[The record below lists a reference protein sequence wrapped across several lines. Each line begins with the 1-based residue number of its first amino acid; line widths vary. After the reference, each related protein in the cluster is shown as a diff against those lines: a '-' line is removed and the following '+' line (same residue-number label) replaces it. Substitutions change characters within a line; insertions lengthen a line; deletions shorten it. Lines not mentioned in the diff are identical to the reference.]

1 MPANLEL
8 DLKLPMRC
16 GLLLTFILLSA
27 CGMSNPY
34 RWHNDTTKEIDS
46 DIEKAGKTDTKTA
59 VPAEVSQALL
69 PGFGSSQPN
78 GKSGPL
84 ETRFDLSVS
93 NAPARQVFLSLV
105 EGTPYSIVLRPDVSG
120 QVSLQLKGVTVPEA
134 LEALRRV
141 YGYDYRREG
150 NRYFILGGGMQT
162 RIYPVNYLSMNRRGK
177 SDVRVTSGIQS
188 SGSSTGTGASG
199 SSSTAGSG
207 ASGATASSIT
217 GIRVETDSKADFWK
231 ELQESLSAI
240 IGTEGGRKV
249 IVNPQASLVVVRAM
263 PDDLRTIEEYL
274 GITHATVNRQVVLE
288 AKILEVKLNEGYQ
301 AGINWAALTK
311 NGIIAQTGGGSIFG
325 DTLRSDTAGGTGNLT
340 PGGPVSTVG
349 TPFSAFGGVISA
361 AIATTNFAAF
371 LEFLQGQGEVQVL
384 SSPRVS
390 TLNNQKA
397 VIKVGTDEFFITNT
411 TSTPSG
417 VFGVAPSVST
427 ELSPFFSGIA
437 LDVTPQIDDLGNI
450 VLHIH
455 PAVSEVQQKT
465 INFTIGGTGGGA
477 LPNVSSL
484 PTALSNIQESDNVVR
499 AQSGQV
505 VVIGGLMKEG
515 SSDRNASVPF
525 FGDIPLVGN
534 LFKQK
539 QVARTK
545 SELVILLKPTIVD
558 VGNNQ
563 LWSDSISE
571 SRERLRSL
579 SP

>member
-1 MPANLEL
+1 MKMPMPSHL
-8 DLKLPMRC
+8 
-16 GLLLTFILLSA
+16 LLLTLVLLSA
-27 CGMSNPY
+27 CGITNPY
-34 RWHNDTTKEIDS
+34 RWHSDTTKDIDS
-46 DIEKAGKTDTKTA
+46 EIEKAGKTDAKTA

-69 PGFGSSQPN
+69 PGLGTRQPD
-78 GKSGPL
+78 GRGGPL

-105 EGTPYSIVLRPDVSG
+105 EGTPYSIVLHPDVSG

-141 YGYDYRREG
+141 YGYDFRREG

-162 RIYPVNYLSMNRRGK
+162 RIFPVNYLTMNRRGK

-188 SGSSTGTGASG
+188 SGTAGGSGSSGAASG
-199 SSSTAGSG
+199 SS
-207 ASGATASSIT
+207 GATATSIN

-231 ELQESLSAI
+231 ELQDSLSAI

-263 PDDLRTIEEYL
+263 PEDLRIVEDYL
-274 GITHATVNRQVVLE
+274 GVTNATVNRQVVLE

-325 DTLRSDTAGGTGNLT
+325 DTLRSDTAGNTGNLT
-340 PGGPVSTVG
+340 PGGPVPTTG
-349 TPFSAFGGVISA
+349 TNFSAFGGVISA
-361 AIATTNFAAF
+361 AIVTANFAAF

-417 VFGVAPSVST
+417 VIGVAPSVST

-455 PAVSEVQQKT
+455 PAISDVKQKT
-465 INFTIGGTGGGA
+465 INFILGGGSGVGVNN
-477 LPNVSSL
+477 LNSL
-484 PTALSNIQESDNVVR
+484 PTALSSIQESDNVVR

-505 VVIGGLMKEG
+505 VVIGGLMKE
-515 SSDRNASVPF
+515 SSTDNNASVPF
-525 FGDIPLVGN
+525 FGDIPVIGN

-539 QVARTK
+539 QVARIK
-545 SELVILLKPTIVD
+545 SELVILLKPTIVEI
-558 VGNNQ
+558 GNNQ
-563 LWSDSISE
+563 HWADSINE

-579 SP
+579 NP

>member
-1 MPANLEL
+1 MLACPEHRIKMPT
-8 DLKLPMRC
+8 RC
-16 GLLLTFILLSA
+16 HLLLTFVLLSA
-27 CGMSNPY
+27 CGISNPY
-34 RWHNDTTKEIDS
+34 RWHGDTTKDIDS
-46 DIEKAGKTDTKTA
+46 EIEKTGKTDAKAA
-59 VPAEVSQALL
+59 VPVEVSQALL
-69 PGFGSSQPN
+69 PGLGTRQPD
-78 GKSGPL
+78 GRGGPL

-105 EGTPYSIVLRPDVSG
+105 EGTPYSIVLHPDVSG

-134 LEALRRV
+134 LETLRRM
-141 YGYDYRREG
+141 YGYHFRREA
-150 NRYFILGGGMQT
+150 NRYFILGSGMQT
-162 RIYPVNYLSMNRRGK
+162 RIFPVNYLTMNRRGK
-177 SDVRVTSGIQS
+177 SDTRVTSGIQS
-188 SGSSTGTGASG
+188 SGASGGAGASG
-199 SSSTAGSG
+199 STSTTGGATSG
-207 ASGATASSIT
+207 GATASSIT

-263 PDDLRTIEEYL
+263 PEDLRTIEEYL

-325 DTLRSDTAGGTGNLT
+325 DTLRSDTAGNFGNLT
-340 PGGPVSTVG
+340 PGGPVPTTG
-349 TPFSAFGGVISA
+349 TDFSAFGGVISA
-361 AIATTNFAAF
+361 AIVTANFAAF

-417 VFGVAPSVST
+417 VVGVAPSVST

-455 PAVSEVQQKT
+455 PAVSEVLQKT
-465 INFTIGGTGGGA
+465 INFTLGG
-477 LPNVSSL
+477 PNDASSL

-515 SSDRNASVPF
+515 STDKNASVPF
-525 FGDIPLVGN
+525 FGDIPVIGN

-563 LWSDSISE
+563 YWADSIGE

-579 SP
+579 NP

>member
-1 MPANLEL
+1 MPTYPEP
-8 DLKLPMRC
+8 DLKLPMLRC
-16 GLLLTFILLSA
+16 MLLLTFVLLSA
-27 CGMSNPY
+27 CGMTNPY
-34 RWHNDTTKEIDS
+34 RWHSDTTKDIDS
-46 DIEKAGKTDTKTA
+46 EIEKTGKSDAKAA

-69 PGFGSSQPN
+69 PGYGARQAE
-78 GKSGPL
+78 GRGGPL

-105 EGTPYSIVLRPDVSG
+105 EGTPYNIVLHPDVSG

-134 LEALRRV
+134 LETLRRA
-141 YGYDYRREG
+141 YGYHFRREG
-150 NRYFILGGGMQT
+150 NRYFILGSGMQT
-162 RIYPVNYLSMNRRGK
+162 RIFPVNYLTMNRRGK
-177 SDVRVTSGIQS
+177 SDTRVTSGIQS
-188 SGSSTGTGASG
+188 SGTPSSGSGTGG
-199 SSSTAGSG
+199 L
-207 ASGATASSIT
+207 GATAGAAAPTSVT

-231 ELQESLSAI
+231 ELQDSLSAI
-240 IGTEGGRKV
+240 IGTAGGRKV

-263 PDDLRTIEEYL
+263 PEDLRTIEEYL

-325 DTLRSDTAGGTGNLT
+325 DTLRSDIAGNSGNLT
-340 PGGPVSTVG
+340 PGGPVPITG
-349 TPFSAFGGVISA
+349 TDFSAFGGVISA
-361 AIATTNFAAF
+361 AIVTANFAAF

-417 VFGVAPSVST
+417 VIGVAPSVST

-455 PAVSEVQQKT
+455 PAVSEVLQKT
-465 INFTIGGTGGGA
+465 INFTLGGLSQA
-477 LPNVSSL
+477 SSL

-515 SSDRNASVPF
+515 STDKNASVPF
-525 FGDIPLVGN
+525 FGDIPLIGN

-539 QVARTK
+539 QIARTK

-563 LWSDSISE
+563 YWADSIGE
-571 SRERLRSL
+571 SRERLRSFNH
-579 SP
+579 

>member
-1 MPANLEL
+1 MPMPSHL
-8 DLKLPMRC
+8 
-16 GLLLTFILLSA
+16 LLLTLVLLSA
-27 CGMSNPY
+27 CGITNPY
-34 RWHNDTTKEIDS
+34 RWHSDTTKDIDS
-46 DIEKAGKTDTKTA
+46 EIEKAGKTDAKTA

-69 PGFGSSQPN
+69 PGLGTRQPD
-78 GKSGPL
+78 GRGGPL

-105 EGTPYSIVLRPDVSG
+105 EGTPYSIVLHPDVSG

-141 YGYDYRREG
+141 YGYDFRREG

-162 RIYPVNYLSMNRRGK
+162 RIFPVNYLTMNRRGK

-188 SGSSTGTGASG
+188 SGTAGGSGSSGAASG
-199 SSSTAGSG
+199 SS
-207 ASGATASSIT
+207 GATATSIN

-231 ELQESLSAI
+231 ELQDSLSAI

-263 PDDLRTIEEYL
+263 PEDLRIVEDYL
-274 GITHATVNRQVVLE
+274 GVTNATVNRQVVLE

-325 DTLRSDTAGGTGNLT
+325 DTLRSDTAGNTGNLT
-340 PGGPVSTVG
+340 PGGPVPTTG
-349 TPFSAFGGVISA
+349 TNFSAFGGVISA
-361 AIATTNFAAF
+361 AIVTANFAAF

-417 VFGVAPSVST
+417 VIGVAPSVST

-455 PAVSEVQQKT
+455 PAISDVKQKT
-465 INFTIGGTGGGA
+465 INFILGGGSGVGVNN
-477 LPNVSSL
+477 LNSL
-484 PTALSNIQESDNVVR
+484 PTALSSIQESDNVVR

-505 VVIGGLMKEG
+505 VVIGGLMKE
-515 SSDRNASVPF
+515 SSTDNNASVPF
-525 FGDIPLVGN
+525 FGDIPVIGN

-539 QVARTK
+539 QVARIK
-545 SELVILLKPTIVD
+545 SELVILLKPTIVEI
-558 VGNNQ
+558 GNNQ
-563 LWSDSISE
+563 HWADSISE
-571 SRERLRSL
+571 SRERLHSL
-579 SP
+579 NP

>member
-1 MPANLEL
+1 M
-8 DLKLPMRC
+8 PMRRC
-16 GLLLTFILLSA
+16 LLLLTLVLLSA
-27 CGMSNPY
+27 CGMTNPY
-34 RWHNDTTKEIDS
+34 RWSSDMAKDIDA
-46 DIEKAGKTDTKTA
+46 DIEKTGKADAKAAA
-59 VPAEVSQALL
+59 VPADVSQALL
-69 PGFGSSQPN
+69 PGLGTRLPD
-78 GKSGPL
+78 GRGGPL

-105 EGTPYSIVLRPDVSG
+105 EGTPYSMVLHPDVSG

-141 YGYDYRREG
+141 YGYDFRREG

-162 RIYPVNYLSMNRRGK
+162 RIFPVNYLTMNRRGK
-177 SDVRVTSGIQS
+177 SDTRVTSGIQS
-188 SGSSTGTGASG
+188 SGSAG
-199 SSSTAGSG
+199 GSG
-207 ASGATASSIT
+207 ASGSGSSSGGATATSLT

-263 PDDLRTIEEYL
+263 PEDLRTVQEYL
-274 GITHATVNRQVVLE
+274 GITHDTINRQVVLE

-311 NGIIAQTGGGSIFG
+311 NGIISQTGGGSIFG

-340 PGGPVSTVG
+340 PGDPVSTVG

-417 VFGVAPSVST
+417 VLGVAPSVST

-437 LDVTPQIDDLGNI
+437 LDVTPQIDDAGHI

-455 PAVSEVQQKT
+455 PAVSEVLQKT
-465 INFTIGGTGGGA
+465 INFTIGGTGNGA
-477 LPNVSSL
+477 LPSVSSL

-515 SSDRNASVPF
+515 SSDKNASVPF

-545 SELVILLKPTIVD
+545 SELVILLKPTIVE

-563 LWSDSISE
+563 YWADSIGE
-571 SRERLRSL
+571 SRERFRSL
-579 SP
+579 NP

>member
-1 MPANLEL
+1 MPTYPEL
-8 DLKLPMRC
+8 GLKPPVRHCL
-16 GLLLTFILLSA
+16 LLLTFVLLSA
-27 CGMSNPY
+27 CGMTNPY
-34 RWHNDTTKEIDS
+34 RWSSDTNKDIDS
-46 DIEKAGKTDTKTA
+46 DLEKTSRSDAKAA

-69 PGFGSSQPN
+69 PGLGTRQAD
-78 GKSGPL
+78 GRGGPL

-105 EGTPYSIVLRPDVSG
+105 EGTPYNIVLHPDVSG
-120 QVSLQLKGVTVPEA
+120 QVSLQLKGVTVPEV
-134 LEALRRV
+134 LETLRRA
-141 YGYDYRREG
+141 YGYHFRREG
-150 NRYFILGGGMQT
+150 NRYFILGSGMQT
-162 RIYPVNYLSMNRRGK
+162 RIFPVNYLTMNRRGK
-177 SDVRVTSGIQS
+177 SDTRVTSGIQS
-188 SGSSTGTGASG
+188 SGTPAGGSG
-199 SSSTAGSG
+199 STSGSGSTAGG
-207 ASGATASSIT
+207 AASGGAAPTSIT

-231 ELQESLSAI
+231 ELQDSLSAI

-263 PDDLRTIEEYL
+263 PEDLRTIEEYL
-274 GITHATVNRQVVLE
+274 GITHATINRQVVLE

-311 NGIIAQTGGGSIFG
+311 NGIISQTGGGSIFG
-325 DTLRSDTAGGTGNLT
+325 DTLRSDIAGNSGNLT
-340 PGGPVSTVG
+340 PGGPVPTTG
-349 TPFSAFGGVISA
+349 TDFSAFGGVISA
-361 AIATTNFAAF
+361 AIVTANFAAF

-417 VFGVAPSVST
+417 VANVPPSVST

-455 PAVSEVQQKT
+455 PAVSEVLQKT
-465 INFTIGGTGGGA
+465 INFTLGG
-477 LPNVSSL
+477 LNQLSSL

-515 SSDRNASVPF
+515 STDKNASVPF
-525 FGDIPLVGN
+525 FGDIPVVGN

-563 LWSDSISE
+563 YWADSIGE

-579 SP
+579 YP

>member
-1 MPANLEL
+1 MPSHL
-8 DLKLPMRC
+8 
-16 GLLLTFILLSA
+16 LLLTLVLLSA
-27 CGMSNPY
+27 CGITNPY
-34 RWHNDTTKEIDS
+34 RWHSDTTKDIDS
-46 DIEKAGKTDTKTA
+46 EIEKAGKTDAKTA

-69 PGFGSSQPN
+69 PGLGTRQPD
-78 GKSGPL
+78 GRGGPL

-105 EGTPYSIVLRPDVSG
+105 EGTPYSIVLHPDVSG

-141 YGYDYRREG
+141 YGYDFRREG

-162 RIYPVNYLSMNRRGK
+162 RIFPVNYLTMNRRGK

-188 SGSSTGTGASG
+188 SGTAGGSGSSGAASG
-199 SSSTAGSG
+199 SS
-207 ASGATASSIT
+207 GATATSIN

-231 ELQESLSAI
+231 ELQDSLSAI

-263 PDDLRTIEEYL
+263 PEDLRIVEDYL
-274 GITHATVNRQVVLE
+274 GVTNATVNRQVVLE

-325 DTLRSDTAGGTGNLT
+325 DTLRSDTAGNTGNLT
-340 PGGPVSTVG
+340 PGGPVPTTG
-349 TPFSAFGGVISA
+349 TNFSAFGGVISA
-361 AIATTNFAAF
+361 AIVTANFAAF

-417 VFGVAPSVST
+417 VIGVAPSVST

-455 PAVSEVQQKT
+455 PAISDVKQKT
-465 INFTIGGTGGGA
+465 INFILGGGSGVGVNN
-477 LPNVSSL
+477 LNSL
-484 PTALSNIQESDNVVR
+484 PTALSSIQESDNVVR

-505 VVIGGLMKEG
+505 VVIGGLMKE
-515 SSDRNASVPF
+515 SSTDNNASVPF
-525 FGDIPLVGN
+525 FGDIPVIGN

-539 QVARTK
+539 QVARIK
-545 SELVILLKPTIVD
+545 SELVILLKPTIVEI
-558 VGNNQ
+558 GNNQ
-563 LWSDSISE
+563 HWADSISE
-571 SRERLRSL
+571 SRERLHSL
-579 SP
+579 NP

>member
-1 MPANLEL
+1 MPAYLERG
-8 DLKLPMRC
+8 LKLPMRRC
-16 GLLLTFILLSA
+16 LLLLTFVLLSA
-27 CGMSNPY
+27 CGISNPY
-34 RWHNDTTKEIDS
+34 RWSSETTKNIDRG
-46 DIEKAGKTDTKTA
+46 IEKAGKTDAKAA
-59 VPAEVSQALL
+59 VPADVSEALL
-69 PGFGSSQPN
+69 PALGTRQPD
-78 GKSGPL
+78 GRGGPL

-105 EGTPYSIVLRPDVSG
+105 EGTPYSIVLHPDVSG
-120 QVSLQLKGVTVPEA
+120 KVSLQLKGVTVPQT
-134 LEALRRV
+134 LEVLRRM
-141 YGYDYRREG
+141 YGYHFRREG

-162 RIYPVNYLSMNRRGK
+162 RIFPVNYLTMNRRGK
-177 SDVRVTSGIQS
+177 SDTRVTSGIQS
-188 SGSSTGTGASG
+188 SGTPG
-199 SSSTAGSG
+199 GSG
-207 ASGATASSIT
+207 ASGSGSAAGGATPTSIT

-240 IGTEGGRKV
+240 IGTEGGRKI

-263 PDDLRTIEEYL
+263 PEDLRTIEEYL

-288 AKILEVKLNEGYQ
+288 AKILEVKLSEGYQ

-340 PGGPVSTVG
+340 PGGPVPTIG

-361 AIATTNFAAF
+361 AFVTANFASF
-371 LEFLQGQGEVQVL
+371 LEFLQAQGEVQVL

-437 LDVTPQIDDLGNI
+437 LDVTPQIDDAGNI

-455 PAVSEVQQKT
+455 PAVSEVLQKT
-465 INFTIGGTGGGA
+465 INFTLGGTGGGA
-477 LPNVSSL
+477 VPSVSSL

-515 SSDRNASVPF
+515 STDKNASVPF
-525 FGDIPLVGN
+525 FGDIPLIGN

-545 SELVILLKPTIVD
+545 SELVILLKPTIVEI
-558 VGNNQ
+558 GNDQ
-563 LWSDSISE
+563 HWADSISE

-579 SP
+579 NP

>member
-1 MPANLEL
+1 MS
-8 DLKLPMRC
+8 LPRHL
-16 GLLLTFILLSA
+16 LLLTIVLLSA
-27 CGMSNPY
+27 CGMTNPY
-34 RWHNDTTKEIDS
+34 RWGSETTKDIDS
-46 DIEKAGKTDTKTA
+46 EIEKAGKTDAKAA

-69 PGFGSSQPN
+69 PGFGTRQPD
-78 GKSGPL
+78 GRGGPL

-105 EGTPYSIVLRPDVSG
+105 EGTPYSIVLHPDVSG

-141 YGYDYRREG
+141 YGYDFRREG

-162 RIYPVNYLSMNRRGK
+162 RIFPVNYLTMNRRGK

-188 SGSSTGTGASG
+188 SGTSGGSGSSGAASG
-199 SSSTAGSG
+199 S
-207 ASGATASSIT
+207 SGATASSIN

-231 ELQESLSAI
+231 ELQDSLSAI
-240 IGTEGGRKV
+240 VGTEGGRKV

-263 PDDLRTIEEYL
+263 PEDLRIVEDYL
-274 GITHATVNRQVVLE
+274 GVSNATVNRQVVLE

-325 DTLRSDTAGGTGNLT
+325 DTLRSDIAGNTGNLT
-340 PGGPVSTVG
+340 PGGPVPTTG
-349 TPFSAFGGVISA
+349 TDFSAFGGVISA
-361 AIATTNFAAF
+361 AIVTANFAAF

-417 VFGVAPSVST
+417 VIGVAPSVST

-455 PAVSEVQQKT
+455 PAISDVKQKT
-465 INFTIGGTGGGA
+465 INFVIQKD
-477 LPNVSSL
+477 LNSL
-484 PTALSNIQESDNVVR
+484 PTALSSIQESDNVVR

-505 VVIGGLMKEG
+505 VVIGGLMKE
-515 SSDRNASVPF
+515 SSTDNNASVPF
-525 FGDIPLVGN
+525 FGDIPVIGN

-545 SELVILLKPTIVD
+545 SELVILLKPTIVE

-563 LWSDSISE
+563 HWADSIGE

-579 SP
+579 NP